1 MSKRTGSIA
10 VIVVG
15 GAFLVGAL
23 ASIGAAGPG
32 KNKGKPNRLSSYL
45 EVPAVS
51 SVNATGSIELRV
63 GSDSIAYKLT
73 YSGLTGPAT
82 FAHIHFA
89 QPGVNGGIAAF
100 LCGGG
105 GKAACPGAAGTAS
118 GTIAAGDINPLGQTT
133 AQGLLVNEMSELI
146 AAIRAGVVYANVHT
160 AAFPSGELRGQ
171 VKARG
176 RGKDDDD

>member
-1 MSKRTGSIA
+1 MRRRTGSIA
-10 VIVVG
+10 VILVG

-32 KNKGKPNRLSSYL
+32 KSKVKSNRMSSYL
-45 EVPAVS
+45 EVPSVS
-51 SVNATGSIELRV
+51 SVNAKGSIELRV

-73 YSGLTGPAT
+73 YSGLSGPASV
-82 FAHIHFA
+82 AHIHFA
-89 QPGVNGGIAAF
+89 QPSVNGGVAAF

-105 GKAACPGAAGTAS
+105 GKPTCPGAAGSVS

-133 AQGLLVNEMSELI
+133 AQGLLVNELSELI

-160 AAFPSGELRGQ
+160 AAFPNGELRGE

-176 RGKDDDD
+176 RGKHDDD